1 MIDTSKKGIY
11 ETPNIR
17 LAARLDIKGENLIKG
32 IQLEGLRKLGDPKDF
47 AVKYYDQGI
56 DEIIY
61 IDLVASLYG
70 RSKIENL
77 VARTASEVFVPITV
91 GGGIR
96 SLEDVTELL
105 HFGADKVAINSAAV
119 ADPKL
124 ISEISEAFGSQCVV
138 SSIEAKKCGESQWE
152 VLTHCGR
159 EKTGLDAVSWA
170 RKVVDLGAGEIL
182 LTSVDFD
189 GTEKGFDIELVS
201 TICAAVNVPVI
212 ASGGMGTNK
221 NLSSILEVGGLGA
234 IAVASILH
242 YEKSSVTEIKNVMS
256 DLGCNVRV

>member
-1 MIDTSKKGIY
+1 MI
-11 ETPNIR
+11 ETTDRTAHEKSCIR

-47 AVKYYDQGI
+47 AVDYYHQGI

-70 RSKIENL
+70 RSKIEGL
-77 VARTASEVFVPITV
+77 VKRTAAEVFVPITV

-105 HFGADKVAINSAAV
+105 HSGADKVAINSAAV
-119 ADPKL
+119 ANPKL
-124 ISEISEAFGSQCVV
+124 ISEVSEAFGSQCVV
-138 SSIEAKKCGESQWE
+138 SSIEAKQFGEGKWE

-170 RKVVDLGAGEIL
+170 REVVDLGVGEIL

-189 GTEKGFDIELVS
+189 GTEKGFDIELVEA
-201 TICAAVNVPVI
+201 ICSAVNVPVI
-212 ASGGMGTNK
+212 ASGGMGSNK
-221 NLSSILEVGGLGA
+221 DLNCILGVGGLGA
-234 IAVASILH
+234 IAVASMLH
-242 YEKSSVTEIKNVMS
+242 YKKSSVSKIKNVMS
-256 DLGCNVRV
+256 DQGCNVRI